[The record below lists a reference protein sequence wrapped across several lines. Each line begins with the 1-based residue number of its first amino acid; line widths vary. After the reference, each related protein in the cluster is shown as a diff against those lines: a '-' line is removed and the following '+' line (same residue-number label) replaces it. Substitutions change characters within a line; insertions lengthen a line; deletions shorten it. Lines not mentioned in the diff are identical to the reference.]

1 MSGPA
6 KPSPYG
12 DAYPWGTYPREDY
25 TAEGGAHVSPEIA
38 ALRAARSGTATP
50 SPEPVTSPSPLCD
63 GCAWHIGRGR
73 LEGECRKIAI
83 TATPWAA
90 IAGMPA
96 TTPGA
101 ARWQAR
107 ADAEAQEAAAYR
119 SGERTTC
126 AARQARVGVV
136 G

>member
-1 MSGPA
+1 MSRRVGDTPGGPPA
-6 KPSPYG
+6 
-12 DAYPWGTYPREDY
+12 WLERLREQNRD
-25 TAEGGAHVSPEIA
+25 
-38 ALRAARSGTATP
+38 TP
-50 SPEPVTSPSPLCD
+50 SPVPATSPRDLCGD
-63 GCAWHIGRGR
+63 CTFHMVTDTTLR
-73 LEGECRKIAI
+73 GECRKVAV
-83 TATPWAA
+83 TTTPWAA
-90 IAGMPA
+90 FAAQPA

-101 ARWQAR
+101 ARWQER